1 MPRFWRS
8 INMEELSLH
17 ILDIVQN
24 SIAADARLIG
34 VEIVEDAAC
43 DTLTITI
50 CDDGKGMSRELLERV
65 CDPFTT
71 GRKTRRV
78 GMGLPLFKLAAES
91 TGGSFEITSEP
102 GKGTTVRAVFTLT
115 HIDRQP
121 LGDIALTMQQ
131 IITANEQID
140 FVYTHTVGDK
150 SYTLDTREV
159 KRLLD
164 GVALSDMEVVLW
176 LGGYLRENERELSGG
191 EDN

>member
-1 MPRFWRS
+1 
-8 INMEELSLH
+8 MEELSLH

-24 SIAADARLIG
+24 SIAAAARLISIG
-34 VEIVEDAAC
+34 IVEDAAA
-43 DTLTITI
+43 DTLTITV
-50 CDDGKGMSRELLERV
+50 CDDGRGMDAELLKRV

-78 GMGLPLFKLAAES
+78 GMGLPLFRLAAES
-91 TGGSFEITSEP
+91 TGGSFEITSEV
-102 GKGTTVRAVFTLT
+102 GKGTTVRAVFGLT

-121 LGDIALTMQQ
+121 LGDIAMTMQQ

-140 FVYTHTVGDK
+140 FVYTHSVDGK

-159 KRLLD
+159 KRLLG

-176 LGGYLRENERELSGG
+176 LGGFLQENERELYSR

>member
-1 MPRFWRS
+1 M
-8 INMEELSLH
+8 
-17 ILDIVQN
+17 
-24 SIAADARLIG
+24 DA
-34 VEIVEDAAC
+34 
-43 DTLTITI
+43 
-50 CDDGKGMSRELLERV
+50 ELLKRV

-78 GMGLPLFKLAAES
+78 GMGLPLFRFAAES
-91 TGGSFEITSEP
+91 TGGSFEITSEV
-102 GKGTTVRAVFTLT
+102 GKGTTVRAVFGLT

-121 LGDIALTMQQ
+121 LGDIAMTMQQ

-140 FVYTHTVGDK
+140 FVYTHSVDGK

-159 KRLLD
+159 KRILG

-176 LGGYLRENERELSGG
+176 LGGFLQENERELYSR

>member
-1 MPRFWRS
+1 
-8 INMEELSLH
+8 MEELSLH

-24 SIAADARLIG
+24 SIAAAARLISVG
-34 VEIVEDAAC
+34 IVEDAAT
-43 DTLTITI
+43 DTLTVTV
-50 CDDGKGMSRELLERV
+50 CDDGRGMDAELLKRV

-78 GMGLPLFKLAAES
+78 GMGLPLFRLAAES
-91 TGGSFEITSEP
+91 TGGSFEITSEV
-102 GKGTTVRAVFTLT
+102 GKGTTVRAVFGLT

-121 LGDIALTMQQ
+121 LGDIAMTMQQ

-140 FVYTHTVGDK
+140 FVYTHSVDGK

-159 KRLLD
+159 KRLLG

-176 LGGYLRENERELSGG
+176 LGGFLQENERELYSR